1 MELSDSL
8 FGKFMVISGFRKG
21 WIWGFNV
28 SEFVFP
34 FSVFFYGVCLNQ
46 DSPCNKDDPPKPQF
60 QAVRVHTCG
69 LFFPAP
75 KSVTRRVSFNLI
87 WQRSWGAPLFPGG
100 SDGRAS
106 LYNAGDLGSIPGSG
120 RFPEEG
126 NGNPLQYSCLEN
138 PMDGRAWCRLLRMRS
153 QRVGHDWATS
163 LLFIRFITIT
173 SSGERGP

>member
-1 MELSDSL
+1 MPISFSVVIAAHTILSKKWNCLTHYLGSSWLFLASGKDGFEDSN
-8 FGKFMVISGFRKG
+8 
-21 WIWGFNV
+21 NV

-46 DSPCNKDDPPKPQF
+46 ESPCNKDDPPKPQF

-69 LFFPAP
+69 LFFPAS

-153 QRVGHDWATS
+153 QRVGHD
-163 LLFIRFITIT
+163 
-173 SSGERGP
+173 